1 MHWIVLKI
9 IKTIGEMAYLFWEIV
24 ILTMLLAAAS
34 LASREDRVL
43 K

>member
-9 IKTIGEMAYLFWEIV
+9 IKTIGEMAYLFWEIDMV
-24 ILTMLLAAAS
+24 TMSLAAAS
-34 LASREDRVL
+34 LASREDWVL